1 MDIGIIIGLLGL
13 VIGIISIISA
23 INFSKVNKA
32 EVNYLYGKIDR
43 LRLSVIEDL
52 EKQGYV
58 AKFVDGH
65 IRIIKLKPAGLKID
79 TLPIKVLASPQ

>member
-13 VIGIISIISA
+13 VIGIISIVAA

-32 EVNYLYGKIDR
+32 EIYYLYEKIDR
-43 LRLSVIEDL
+43 LRSTMIEDL
-52 EKQGYV
+52 DKQGYV

-65 IRIIKLKPAGLKID
+65 IRIVKNKPAGLKID